1 MAHGQVDK
9 NWRKGYGWHWW
20 TFADRTFQAD
30 GSRGQSIFI
39 DPTRELVVARASA
52 WPADWVEKYDD
63 QTHAFYEG
71 VMAFV
76 DAKSSGV
83 RE

>member
-1 MAHGQVDK
+1 MVGIGGHLLIEPFRRMEAEL
-9 NWRKGYGWHWW
+9 
-20 TFADRTFQAD
+20 
-30 GSRGQSIFI
+30 QSIFI